1 MASTAEIPSD
11 LFASFSKLSPAIYL
25 RDGPTSTPSSLKSP
39 PPTICLLFWMDAVPR
54 HAAKFVQEYIKILP
68 NARII
73 CMTTTSTDFL
83 FKSSNESRRMRVN
96 PLISALR
103 TSNNGP
109 LHFHIFSNG
118 GIVTLH
124 HIAAEYRE
132 VTGEP
137 LPIKSMLLDSAP
149 GRSTFAR
156 GAKAFSYA
164 LPNLFLARIL
174 GMCLIWVALVTFWAV
189 YKIKRVFPPI
199 EASRDLI
206 NNPKF
211 ISIRAARCYV
221 YSKVDELIYWK
232 DVEEH
237 AAEATGKGWRVSTEI
252 FDAPHV
258 GNMRAD
264 PERYWKLAMGL
275 ILQNSIDSE

>member
-11 LFASFSKLSPAIYL
+11 LFTSFSKLSPAIYL
-25 RDGPTSTPSSLKSP
+25 RDGPTSTPSSLESP

-96 PLISALR
+96 PLISAL
-103 TSNNGP
+103 P
-109 LHFHIFSNG
+109 
-118 GIVTLH
+118 
-124 HIAAEYRE
+124 AEYRE

-199 EASRDLI
+199 EAARDLI